1 MAPNSA
7 KNQTQREQTIP
18 GGETRGGYGPAYV
31 VRNPSCAGPTTRRI
45 GGRLKLEA
53 WHKEQGGGSIAGSTI
68 NRWVLPEQG
77 GRPRRN
83 LEKTTGAN
91 RVWSEGSL

>member
-1 MAPNSA
+1 MSHF
-7 KNQTQREQTIP
+7 
-18 GGETRGGYGPAYV
+18 GGDTRGGYGPAHV

-53 WHKEQGGGSIAGSTI
+53 WHKEQGGGFNRRLNYQPLGIART
-68 NRWVLPEQG
+68 G